1 MWIAIA
7 IVAALVIFAAGT
19 FFGPRLVDKLFAPV
33 VDAQLEREGT
43 RIVWG
48 ESQSPKRPES
58 TLAAGQEIH
67 GL

>member
-7 IVAALVIFAAGT
+7 IVAALVIFAAGALT
-19 FFGPRLVDKLFAPV
+19 GPWLLDKLFGPV
-33 VDAQLEREGT
+33 VDEELEREGT
-43 RIVWG
+43 RIEWG
-48 ESQSPKRPES
+48 KSQGPKRPES